1 MAFDGVTI
9 SALVAEFNDKLLNGR
24 LYKIAQTESDE
35 LLLTIKNGKNQY
47 RLLISANASLPL
59 IYLTDKNKPA
69 PLTAPNFCMLLR
81 KHINNGRIISITQP
95 GLERIVDFEIQHL
108 DELGDIKTKHL
119 IIELMGKHSNIIFVN
134 EGTIL
139 DSIKH
144 VNSIMSSVRQVLP
157 GKEYFIPHTSE
168 KLNPLDVEKE
178 VFFKT
183 VFSKPM
189 PLSKA
194 IYTSFTGDRKST
206 RLNSSHNVISRM
218 PSSA

>member
-144 VNSIMSSVRQVLP
+144 VNSIMSSVRFYREKNISFL
-157 GKEYFIPHTSE
+157 IP
-168 KLNPLDVEKE
+168 L
-178 VFFKT
+178 
-183 VFSKPM
+183 
-189 PLSKA
+189 
-194 IYTSFTGDRKST
+194 KS
-206 RLNSSHNVISRM
+206 LILLM
-218 PSSA
+218 